1 VPEVPPTTP
10 PTTEQVAEFLRLVG
24 AWIWAD
30 RMYREA
36 QDPNADPLPPHVK
49 RLLAPYKVEG
59 AGGESPEQWA
69 ERAVA
74 ACSEE
79 RGAAHAVVAAGRPLA
94 LAMEAHGIDSRPVLL
109 VVFAADGGGGCAA
122 MATTWPAARIEI
134 ERIGLRLRL
143 AAGARGTD
151 PAEPPHPDP
160 SARPP
165 SPPPDEGLRFVI
177 DLDPDG
183 LRHLVANG
191 KRLSYANAGRG
202 GQLTKR
208 HAGAGFLVALA
219 TGGRL
224 PHIRADALE
233 DLRRALERGT
243 NQGLTITGSAD
254 TYAFSAPV
262 TVTERLLRH
271 FEARVRRRRTP
282 PAR

>member
-1 VPEVPPTTP
+1 MSEAPPTTP
-10 PTTEQVAEFLRLVG
+10 PTAEQVAKFLRLVR

-36 QDPNADPLPPHVK
+36 QDPNADHLPAHVK

-59 AGGESPEQWA
+59 AGGESLDQWA

-74 ACSEE
+74 ACSKE

-94 LAMEAHGIDSRPVLL
+94 LALEANGFDSRPVLL

-122 MATTWPAARIEI
+122 MASTWPAARIEI
-134 ERIGLRLRL
+134 ERIGMRLQL
-143 AAGARGTD
+143 GADAPRTEGREPSD
-151 PAEPPHPDP
+151 PGVA
-160 SARPP
+160 ARPP
-165 SPPPDEGLRFVI
+165 DPPQEEELRFVLDI
-177 DLDPDG
+177 DPDG
-183 LRHLVANG
+183 RRHLTANG
-191 KRLSYANAGRG
+191 KRLSYADSGRG

-208 HAGAGFLVALA
+208 HAGAAFLVALA

-233 DLRRALERGT
+233 DLRRALENGT

-262 TVTERLLRH
+262 TVAERLLRH
-271 FEARVRRRRTP
+271 FEARVRRRGSS

>member
-1 VPEVPPTTP
+1 MPPTTP
-10 PTTEQVAEFLRLVG
+10 PTADQVAEFLRLVG

-36 QDPNADPLPPHVK
+36 QDPSAAPLPPHVK

-59 AGGESPEQWA
+59 AAGENPEQWA
-69 ERAVA
+69 ERAA
-74 ACSEE
+74 TACSEE
-79 RGAAHAVVAAGRPLA
+79 RRAARAVVAAGRPLA
-94 LAMEAHGIDSRPVLL
+94 LAMEAHGFDNRPVLL

-143 AAGARGTD
+143 AAEARGTGTD
-151 PAEPPHPDP
+151 EQPHPDP

-191 KRLSYANAGRG
+191 KRLCYASGGRG

-224 PHIRADALE
+224 PHIHADALE
-233 DLRRALERGT
+233 DLRRALEHGT
-243 NQGLTITGSAD
+243 NQGLTITRSAD
-254 TYAFSAPV
+254 KYTLSAPV
-262 TVTERLLRH
+262 TVTERLRRH
-271 FEARVRRRRTP
+271 FERRLAPGKTS
-282 PAR
+282 PAE